1 MWWWWWWW
9 SAIYVLTIIYW
20 LSASRV
26 KQDSSLL
33 LTCYPVI
40 KLDFF
45 TLSGWLWATSWFP
58 RGWACNTCS
67 LCDHKLIA
75 QLTRLKAGGG
85 PPAFRLTVVTV
96 RQKVLADRQVAN
108 MVKSARVNQ
117 CWWVWVIGKVSVC
130 SRRLDSVAGCIL
142 DIVLYK
148 HGCQVLVLFC
158 SQIVSCSNYVTMWG
172 RFVSVSNLWS
182 SGWSLNVSR

>member
-1 MWWWWWWW
+1 MWWWWWW

-45 TLSGWLWATSWFP
+45 HTERLIVSNQLVSQRLSVQHL
-58 RGWACNTCS
+58 
-67 LCDHKLIA
+67 
-75 QLTRLKAGGG
+75 QLVWPQADCTAHLVGG